1 MKGSLRGQRQKNPSG
16 TDTRTEP
23 GPPRAPFGDERIPT
37 ARADARTEP
46 FRTASARRCGARR
59 DSRRASGPFGAAG
72 GGSRSRA
79 RSGAAA
85 LGSARHTEALCR
97 VGARISAAAGS
108 GDGTERSGGP
118 RSARDAELRT
128 ASGAEPAGSPDIGT
142 VLSPARSGR
151 NRSGARG
158 QRRGCA
164 GRWEAAAAADAR
176 RNGAPC
182 DATSGATAGIGTG
195 TEHGTSR
202 HGNVALST
210 ARLGRARLGSAMLL
224 SAT

>member
-37 ARADARTEP
+37 ARADARSEP

-85 LGSARHTEALCR
+85 LGSARRTEALCR
-97 VGARISAAAGS
+97 VGARSSAAAGS

-128 ASGAEPAGSPDIGT
+128 ASGAEPAGSPDIAR
-142 VLSPARSGR
+142 PA
-151 NRSGARG
+151 
-158 QRRGCA
+158 A
-164 GRWEAAAAADAR
+164 G
-176 RNGAPC
+176 
-182 DATSGATAGIGTG
+182 GTG
-195 TEHGTSR
+195 AEPAGSAGAVRGGGKRRPRPMRGGTELRAMLRAGPRPGS
-202 HGNVALST
+202 GPGPST
-210 ARLGRARLGSAMLL
+210 ARHGPAM
-224 SAT
+224 